1 MGRGTDEKTILYG
14 HLVILPIGIL
24 NYAKSAVSKNTSTE
38 MLTNFLLEVEDEQL
52 VVTATNLEIS
62 IRYVSAATV
71 EKKGQVLVPAN
82 LFYEAVK
89 KLSKSDILLELDEKN
104 NLNIQSGMSSF
115 NIRTMVAED
124 FPEFPE
130 IQSQEGNLTISA
142 ALLHDMLSG
151 VVYAISNSDAQPGLT
166 GVRFEVTKN
175 HLTLVAIDGYRIA
188 IKGSDLSEITYNETR
203 SAFLVPGRSIKEID
217 RIIGNKLELKV
228 SWDDKHLIISK
239 GNMTVTA
246 CLLDSE
252 FIDYKKII
260 PDTFSTTAN
269 VNRKS
274 LREALERA
282 MILAKRSTS
291 NIVKLA
297 INNDEIAV
305 TSAIEEGDVEDFVPI
320 SSLDGEKIK
329 IAFNGFFLLDALRQE
344 FSEAVLLEMTGKN
357 GPMVIKNETDGRN
370 NLDLLLPIRCTDN

>member
-1 MGRGTDEKTILYG
+1 MRVMVNYNELMNA
-14 HLVILPIGIL
+14 L
-24 NYAKSAVSKNTSTE
+24 NYAKSAVSKNASME
-38 MLTNFLLEVEDEQL
+38 MLTNFLLEVKDEQL
-52 VVTATNLEIS
+52 VVPATNLEIS

-71 EKKGQVLVPAN
+71 EKKGRVLVPAN

-104 NLNIQSGMSSF
+104 NLNIQSGKSSF

-151 VVYAISNSDAQPGLT
+151 VVYAISNSDTQPGLT
-166 GVRFEVTKN
+166 GVRFEVAKN

-188 IKGSDLSEITYNETR
+188 IKGSELSEITYNETR
-203 SAFLVPGRSIKEID
+203 NAFLVPGRSIKEID

-228 SWDDKHLIISK
+228 SWDDKHLIINK

-274 LREALERA
+274 LKEALERA

-344 FSEAVLLEMTGKN
+344 FTEAVLLEMTGKY

-370 NLDLLLPIRCTDN
+370 NLNLLLPIRCTDN

>member
-1 MGRGTDEKTILYG
+1 MRVMVNYNELMNA
-14 HLVILPIGIL
+14 L

-38 MLTNFLLEVEDEQL
+38 MLTNFLLEVKDEQL

-71 EKKGQVLVPAN
+71 EKKGRVLVPAN

-104 NLNIQSGMSSF
+104 NLNIQSGKSSF

-151 VVYAISNSDAQPGLT
+151 VVYAISNSDTQPGLT
-166 GVRFEVTKN
+166 GVRFEVAKN

-188 IKGSDLSEITYNETR
+188 IKGSELSEITYNETR
-203 SAFLVPGRSIKEID
+203 NAFLVPGRSIKEID

-228 SWDDKHLIISK
+228 SWDDKHLIINK

-252 FIDYKKII
+252 FIDYQKII

-274 LREALERA
+274 LKEALERA

-297 INNDEIAV
+297 IDNDEIAV

-370 NLDLLLPIRCTDN
+370 NLNLLLPIRCTDN